1 MSKSAR
7 FLFSS
12 FIISVFFPL
21 ILSVIFFSNLL
32 EFRNFKSIII
42 GWGIVFIGFVTEL
55 FFVKRGIGK
64 SDKLFIRNV
73 LGVISIRLFL
83 TLLLVIIALSFL
95 DLSQNNFIFSILF
108 FFIFY
113 LIIEIFYLTF
123 SKN

>member
-7 FLFSS
+7 FLFFS
-12 FIISVFFPL
+12 FIISLFFPL
-21 ILSVIFFSNLL
+21 ILSAIFFFNLL
-32 EFRNFKSIII
+32 EFQNFKSLII

-55 FFVKRGIGK
+55 FFVQRGMGK

-73 LGVISIRLFL
+73 LGAISIRLFL

-95 DLSQNNFIFSILF
+95 ELSQNNFIFSILF

-123 SKN
+123 RKN